1 LPQCPGRCTNRFESL
16 VTLGGNW
23 RGSVIMQGFRGVVML
38 LSFLDGSPASSLVVV
53 VFFWMLNRFFP
64 LILSSSPQGLFAYS
78 HVILPLRLKSL
89 QGIKASSSGR
99 DDGCKV
105 GHCGRRSRRHGSVR
119 RWEHGS
125 VDLRPQL
132 FQNPAIHVTTCL
144 SCAPLHLLLLDV
156 LVNLRFYAFP
166 MLICVATG

>member
-1 LPQCPGRCTNRFESL
+1 
-16 VTLGGNW
+16 
-23 RGSVIMQGFRGVVML
+23 MQGFRGVVML

-119 RWEHGS
+119 R
-125 VDLRPQL
+125 
-132 FQNPAIHVTTCL
+132 
-144 SCAPLHLLLLDV
+144 
-156 LVNLRFYAFP
+156 
-166 MLICVATG
+166 